1 MKKNIFNNLRKSMTK
16 KEYRNLCN
24 SYRAVNGF
32 NTGTRIFSDQR
43 LGKRGANTRWAENAE
58 TI

>member
-32 NTGTRIFSDQR
+32 NTGTRTFSDKR
-43 LGKRGANTRWAENAE
+43 LGKQGANARWADAVEY
-58 TI
+58 

>member
-1 MKKNIFNNLRKSMTK
+1 MKKIFNSLRKSMTK

-32 NTGTRIFSDQR
+32 NTGTRIFSDKR
-43 LGKRGANTRWAENAE
+43 SGKRGANTRWAENAE
-58 TI
+58 IM